1 MGNKRWGTVF
11 ERCKNNIMA
20 YAYSK
25 EQSHLYSYCLWK
37 KIRSVHFRDTVSFS
51 GTYWKSA
58 EKIFRQNILFNKK
71 TGLLNR
77 ICLTNHRFYAILDL
91 KQSFLVQLFKQRI
104 TSL

>member
-25 EQSHLYSYCLWK
+25 ELWK
-37 KIRSVHFRDTVSFS
+37 KIRSVHSRDTVSFS

-91 KQSFLVQLFKQRI
+91 KQSVLVQLFK
-104 TSL
+104 